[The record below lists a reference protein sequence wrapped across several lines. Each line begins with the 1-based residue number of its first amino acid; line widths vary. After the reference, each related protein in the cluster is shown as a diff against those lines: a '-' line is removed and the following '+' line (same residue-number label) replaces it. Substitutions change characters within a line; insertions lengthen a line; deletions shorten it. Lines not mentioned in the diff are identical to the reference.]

1 MNIYLLGTLIL
12 VQIFTP
18 KEIFAASAT
27 TNPPKAPATAQS
39 KQKTPIPAVGVTYTI
54 GQLWKL
60 INKSNPAQTSNF
72 ILPTLQGRVLRH
84 EQCWPSQGDFLSGSV
99 SAERVPFKGV
109 IMNRAWVVKY
119 QKTKVALHAD
129 PALIDFLVRDKRLTR
144 AGGID
149 QQYGQVLLYFVLQIN
164 GKNYRFYLNDVY
176 PGKISGENVPVRS
189 IINSWD
195 FQKSYRP

>member
-1 MNIYLLGTLIL
+1 MNIYFLGIIIL
-12 VQIFTP
+12 FQFCTP
-18 KEIFAASAT
+18 KEIFSASVAT
-27 TNPPKAPATAQS
+27 TPTTPQYTQKAP
-39 KQKTPIPAVGVTYTI
+39 TPALGVTYTI

-84 EQCWPSQGDFLSGSV
+84 EQCWPSQGDFLNGSV

-109 IMNRAWVVKY
+109 TINRAWVVKH
-119 QKTKVALHAD
+119 QKTKVQLHAD

-144 AGGID
+144 TGGID
-149 QQYGQVLLYFVLQIN
+149 QQYAQVLLYFVLQIN
-164 GKNYRFYLNDVY
+164 GKNYRFYLNDVC
-176 PGKISGENVPVRS
+176 PGKITGDTIPARS

-195 FQKSYRP
+195 FQQSYRP